1 MTLYISNRDGN
12 GKTDEQGHYRLPSII
27 TAGTA
32 LLPGLAVTQN
42 SPLGLSVL
50 VAAGD
55 YRIDTGNGYAYHG
68 WNNVSTAVALS
79 TADSANPRI
88 DSIVIYVDK
97 GAATS
102 ASPPNNPG
110 IAKLIK
116 VNGTPNAVPTA
127 PNGATIQAA
136 VGAGNP
142 YIVLADVRVNALAT
156 QVTDAN
162 ITDRRTRLTIANDVV
177 SESSILNGAVTTNK
191 LGDGAVTSAKIL
203 DGTIATADYAD
214 LSVSTAKLANAAVT
228 TPKFNPSVINSN
240 FTPAGARWQQT
251 VASTWQTV
259 TNCSMNYTAGATN
272 ERLFI
277 HMTIMAFKDT
287 GGNGEGRLAVNG
299 VGQTHQ
305 IYFDSSW
312 AWARTGMNYVVD
324 VNAGQTVS
332 LAVQT
337 MNASGGGNM
346 WVTNEV
352 AKWMPKL
359 TGFSTWRA

>member
-12 GKTDEQGHYRLPSII
+12 GKTSEEGHYRLPSII
-27 TAGTA
+27 TAGNA
-32 LLPGLAVTQN
+32 LFPGLAVTQN
-42 SPLGLSVL
+42 SPLALSVL

-55 YRIDTGNGYAYHG
+55 YRIDSGLGYAYHG
-68 WNNVSTAVALS
+68 WNNASTAVVLS

-116 VNGTPNAVPTA
+116 VNGTPAASPTA
-127 PNGATIQAA
+127 PSAGTIQTA

-156 QVTDAN
+156 TITDAN
-162 ITDRRTRLTIANDVV
+162 ITDRRSRLRIADGVV
-177 SESSILNGAVTTNK
+177 TDTSLLDGAVTTNK
-191 LGDGAVTSAKIL
+191 LSDSAVTTAKIAAGAVQT
-203 DGTIATADYAD
+203 TD
-214 LSVSTAKLANAAVT
+214 LGDASVTTAKLADNSVT
-228 TPKFNPSVINSN
+228 TRNFSPSVINSN
-240 FTPAGARWQQT
+240 FTPAGSRWQQT

-259 TNCSMNYTAGATN
+259 TNCSMTYTAGPTN
-272 ERLFI
+272 ERLFLT
-277 HMTIMAFKDT
+277 MSLMAYKDT

-299 VGQTHQ
+299 VGMTQQ

-312 AWARTGMNYVVD
+312 AWARTGIDYVVD
-324 VNAGQTVS
+324 VAAGATIT

-337 MNASGGGNM
+337 MNASGSGNM

-352 AKWMPKL
+352 AKWMPKI
-359 TGFSTWRA
+359 TGFSVWRA

>member
-68 WNNVSTAVALS
+68 WNNTSTAVALS
-79 TADSANPRI
+79 TADGSNPRI

-97 GAATS
+97 TAATS

-116 VNGTPNAVPTA
+116 VNGTPNVVPTA
-127 PNGATIQAA
+127 PNGATIQSA

-156 QVTDAN
+156 TVTDAN
-162 ITDRRTRLTIANDVV
+162 ITDRRSRLRIADNVV
-177 SESSILNGAVTTNK
+177 ADTSLLDSAVTTSKLADNAVTTAKIAAGAVQTTDIADLAVTPAKFADGAVTTQ
-191 LGDGAVTSAKIL
+191 
-203 DGTIATADYAD
+203 
-214 LSVSTAKLANAAVT
+214 
-228 TPKFNPSVINSN
+228 KFKPSVISSN
-240 FTPAGARWQQT
+240 FSPAGGRWNQT
-251 VASTWQTV
+251 TTGILQTI
-259 TNCSMNYTAGATN
+259 TNCSMTYTAGPTP
-272 ERLFI
+272 ERLLI
-277 HMTIMAFKDT
+277 EISVMGFKDSGSGAAT
-287 GGNGEGRLAVNG
+287 LGVNG
-299 VGQTHQ
+299 VGQTLEM
-305 IYFDSSW
+305 YFDPTWSW
-312 AWARTGMNYVVD
+312 PRTAATYS
-324 VNAGQTVS
+324 VNVAANSTTTLSVM
-332 LAVQT
+332 T
-337 MNASGGGNM
+337 RNDSGGNFYIC
-346 WVTNEV
+346 NEQL
-352 AKWMPKL
+352 KWMPRIS
-359 TGFSTWRA
+359 GISIYNGP